1 MIKCASE
8 KWKEIF
14 ILNDLSFE
22 VITESCKSGRDIP
35 IVIAKDVLKYPEQ
48 VREFMENGY
57 WWVNGGVEG
66 SLRPG
71 KSFDFGY
78 DVDKYFIPLVDE
90 LVELY
95 DAEDVIPIEFYGNC
109 YNGNMDLYTT
119 MSYLP
124 HVDTFP
130 GDDQNEN
137 PLNDFAFNLNLTK
150 SDKVKTA
157 FYSFNSKRS
166 VCDFT
171 LDDFEDFERVKDKHN
186 EMKVKQ
192 WRKLSDN
199 NYENYKLEY
208 IADIEYNSMILYPSH
223 YWHNC
228 YLKEEWFTDTDRI
241 TFTGFFETIF
251 SDDRIGPTYDPELTR
266 YVKKLGFD

>member
-1 MIKCASE
+1 MKCASE
-8 KWKEIF
+8 KWKEVF

-57 WWVNGGVEG
+57 WWVNGGVDG

-78 DVDKYFIPLVDE
+78 DVDKYFIPLLDE

-109 YNGNMDLYTT
+109 YNGDMNLYSP
-119 MSYLP
+119 MSYIP

-137 PLNDFAFNLNLTK
+137 PLNEVAFNMNLTK
-150 SDKVKTA
+150 SDKVKTC
-157 FYSFNSKRS
+157 FYSFNGKKSICEFTAKDYADYRS
-166 VCDFT
+166 VS
-171 LDDFEDFERVKDKHN
+171 N
-186 EMKVKQ
+186 KQ
-192 WRKLSDN
+192 GFVEAEKWREIGGDE
-199 NYENYKLEY
+199 YENYKLEY
-208 IADIEYNSMILYPSH
+208 VADIDYNSLILYPSH
-223 YWHNC
+223 YWHNA
-228 YLKEEWFTDTDRI
+228 YMKENWFVDEDRV
-241 TFTGFFETIF
+241 TFTGFFE
-251 SDDRIGPTYDPELTR
+251 L
-266 YVKKLGFD
+266 VK

>member
-57 WWVNGGVEG
+57 WWVNGGVDG

-78 DVDKYFIPLVDE
+78 DVEKYFIPLVDE

-95 DAEDVIPIEFYGNC
+95 DAEGNSFASST
-109 YNGNMDLYTT
+109 YPNSNFMGNKIFSYKQGTGTNDTELGFPL
-119 MSYLP
+119 SYLNVENIGDIVFDYNLP
-124 HVDTFP
+124 NDSFVYVVDQT
-130 GDDQNEN
+130 QT
-137 PLNDFAFNLNLTK
+137 TK
-150 SDKVKTA
+150 
-157 FYSFNSKRS
+157 
-166 VCDFT
+166 
-171 LDDFEDFERVKDKHN
+171 
-186 EMKVKQ
+186 KQ
-192 WRKLSDN
+192 IR
-199 NYENYKLEY
+199 
-208 IADIEYNSMILYPSH
+208 H
-223 YWHNC
+223 
-228 YLKEEWFTDTDRI
+228 F
-241 TFTGFFETIF
+241 
-251 SDDRIGPTYDPELTR
+251 
-266 YVKKLGFD
+266 